1 MIKKYVKKPIAVKAV
16 QWEGRPGRYT
26 PEEHKFL
33 LDKAQFGIDGEE
45 VVLIV
50 HTLEGD
56 MKAHLGDYIVKG
68 VDGEYYPVK
77 KEIFEKTYRELKQP
91 DSNAV
96 CFKDGLNCQEE
107 WIKQEK
113 ELEKGEWVC
122 VRKDRLE
129 EMVEAAYDYSIFC
142 AVYGTKACRLNDK
155 KTSCSVCKYGYD
167 KVRDD
172 YEPPVKTV
180 LTWLE
185 GKIDG

>member
-1 MIKKYVKKPIAVKAV
+1 MIKKYIKLPIPVEAV
-16 QWEGRPGRYT
+16 QWGGHANYPID
-26 PEEHKFL
+26 EHNFL
-33 LDKAQFGIDGEE
+33 FDKSHLDLDDAEA
-45 VVLIV
+45 VLIV

-56 MKAHLGDYIVKG
+56 MKAHLGDYIVRG
-68 VDGEYYPVK
+68 VDGEFYPVK

-91 DSNAV
+91 DPNAV
-96 CFKDGLNCQEE
+96 CFKDGLNCEEE

-113 ELEKGEWVC
+113 ELEKSEWVC
-122 VRKDRLE
+122 VKKDRLE
-129 EMVEAAYDYSIFC
+129 ELIEAAYDYSIFC

-180 LTWLE
+180 VTWLE
-185 GKIDG
+185 GKIDR